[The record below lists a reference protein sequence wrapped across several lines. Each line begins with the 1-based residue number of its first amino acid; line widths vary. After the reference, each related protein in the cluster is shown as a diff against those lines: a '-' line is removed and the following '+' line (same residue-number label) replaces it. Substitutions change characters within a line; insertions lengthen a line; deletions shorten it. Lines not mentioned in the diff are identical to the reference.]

1 MIFMRGQEKDPP
13 RGDGQGDAAG
23 GPDSGD

>member
-1 MIFMRGQEKDPP
+1 MIFMRWQEKDPP
-13 RGDGQGDAAG
+13 RGDWQGDAAG